1 MMDIRKRRGDSDR
14 LGLLVQ
20 GRDSPSRRTALYN
33 RTASPAYDVS
43 SDARLLMVR
52 RKNPVTPTRIRVV
65 LNWPDGFGL
74 DED

>member
-1 MMDIRKRRGDSDR
+1 
-14 LGLLVQ
+14 
-20 GRDSPSRRTALYN
+20 
-33 RTASPAYDVS
+33 
-43 SDARLLMVR
+43 MVR

>member
-1 MMDIRKRRGDSDR
+1 
-14 LGLLVQ
+14 
-20 GRDSPSRRTALYN
+20 
-33 RTASPAYDVS
+33 VS